1 MAVSTNA
8 TKLTNL
14 VDPDVYS
21 DMISAE
27 LPSAIALSG
36 LADVDRT
43 LEGRAGST
51 IIMPKFGYIGD
62 AEDVA
67 EGEDIPISKMS
78 TSTTEVTIKKAG
90 KGIELTDEAVLSGYG
105 NPVAEGKNQL
115 KMAIANKI
123 DNDLFEALGSAT
135 LTATGAMTV
144 AGMLTAK
151 AKFGEKVNQAAVVVM
166 SANNYAKIAADVLNL
181 ENTDKVLVDG
191 VVGKF
196 AGLQVLVSNKVNDS
210 TVYIVAKGALGIAL
224 KRNVVVESD
233 RDIVAKATVITADE
247 HYVAYLKDESKAI
260 KVTIG

>member
-27 LPSAIALSG
+27 LPSAIALAG
-36 LADVDRT
+36 VADVDRT

-90 KGIELTDEAVLSGYG
+90 KGIEITDEAVLSGYG
-105 NPVAEGKNQL
+105 NPAAEGKNQL

-123 DNDLFEALGSAT
+123 DNDLFEALSGAT

-151 AKFGEKVNQAAVVVM
+151 AKFGEKVNQPAISVM
-166 SANNYAKIAADVLNL
+166 SPNNYAKIAADVLNL

-196 AGLQVLVSNKVNDS
+196 AGLQVVVSNKVNDT
-210 TVYIVAKGALGIAL
+210 TVYIVAAGALGIAL
-224 KRNVVVESD
+224 KRNVQVETD